1 MRGAGIPAQ
10 RLRFSFVMRVSP
22 DRLLGGNG
30 GIATVRERLGGV
42 EKLAMILEATLSML
56 GDPFYKFKLLY
67 LVCV

>member
-1 MRGAGIPAQ
+1 
-10 RLRFSFVMRVSP
+10 MRVSP